1 MSKKGI
7 LLCSGGFSTTVI
19 MQKLNAINDLDIVFT
34 AEGVTGNTWEDS
46 IGGNEI
52 VLVSPQ
58 IRFIFDDIKAE
69 CDKKGIFVFQ
79 IPPLLYNPMKSKELW
94 AEIKK
99 AYQ

>member
-1 MSKKGI
+1 MNKKGI

-19 MQKLNAINDLDIVFT
+19 MQKLNAINDLGIVFT

-46 IGGNEI
+46 IDGNEI

-58 IRFIFDDIKAE
+58 IRFIFDDIKKE

-79 IPPLLYNPMKSKELW
+79 IPPLLYNPIKAKDLW
-94 AEIKK
+94 GEIKK
-99 AYQ
+99 AYK